1 MINLR
6 YNNFK
11 LAYFITVIVFLFGI
25 LTIIVPLVFVYM
37 LPNAG
42 IAYYITQYQNYFLF
56 TIPILLYFIINGVF
70 VYEVKIDSYVIQVTS
85 HRTITGFFNHK
96 NYIDISHEMLK
107 DYSFFD
113 RPFSMNTT
121 LMLKIEGNNKQV
133 LKRFNMTLISEKE
146 IERISKTLD
155 RVIEKTIN

>member
-6 YNNFK
+6 CNNFK

-25 LTIIVPLVFVYM
+25 FTIIVPLVFVYM

-56 TIPILLYFIINGVF
+56 TIPIFIYFIINGVF
-70 VYEVKIDSYVIQVTS
+70 VYEVKIDSYVIQITS
-85 HRTITGFFNHK
+85 NRTITGFLNPR
-96 NYIDISHEMLK
+96 NYIDISHKMLK

-113 RPFSMNTT
+113 RPFSLNKT
-121 LMLKIEGNNKQV
+121 LMVKIQGDNKQV
-133 LKRFNMTLISEKE
+133 IKRFNMTLISEKE
-146 IERISKTLD
+146 IEKISKTLD
-155 RVIEKTIN
+155 KIIVKNN